1 MPGSAEECVA
11 TPAMKQPRILS
22 TGDPSYFVPASTSG
36 NASATALT
44 ASAAPGTTF
53 PEVVALPN
61 GWLPEGIAVGKGST
75 FYSGSRADG
84 AIYRGDL
91 RTGEGSI
98 FASGEGGRVAVG
110 LAVDQR
116 GKYLFVAGGPT
127 GRGLVY
133 DADSGA
139 LVASYVLTSPGTFI
153 NDVIV
158 TRDAAYF
165 TDSARP
171 VLYRLSLGRDGS
183 VDPAATTE
191 EIALGGDW
199 QQVPGFNANGI
210 EATPNGEWLIVVNST
225 VGALYRVDPQTGDA
239 TQIDL
244 GGALV
249 TAGDGL
255 LLQGSTLYVVR
266 NQLNTIVV
274 IDLSPDLLEG
284 TVTRQ
289 ITSPLFDVPT
299 TIAMF
304 GSSLYAINARFTT
317 PPTPTTPY
325 QIVRVPRP

>member
-1 MPGSAEECVA
+1 MRRSLAITVA
-11 TPAMKQPRILS
+11 AVAVGTAAVS
-22 TGDPSYFVPASTSG
+22 TAP
-36 NASATALT
+36 
-44 ASAAPGTTF
+44 AAPGTTTF
-53 PEVVALPN
+53 PEVIALPD
-61 GWLPEGIAVGKGST
+61 GWLPEGIAVGRGST
-75 FYSGSRADG
+75 FYSGSRANG

-98 FASGEGGRVAVG
+98 FAPGATGRVAVG
-110 LAVDQR
+110 LSVDQR
-116 GKYLFVAGGPT
+116 GRYLFVAGGPT
-127 GRGLVY
+127 GEAYVF
-133 DADSGA
+133 DANSGA
-139 LVASYVLTSPGTFI
+139 LVATYVLTAPGTFV

-171 VLYRLSLGRDGS
+171 VLYRLALGPDGR
-183 VDPAATTE
+183 VDPAMTIE
-191 EIALGGDW
+191 EIDLGGDW

-225 VGALYRVDPQTGDA
+225 VGALYRVDPQTGDT

-244 GGALV
+244 GGASV

-274 IDLSPDLLEG
+274 IDLSSDLLQG
-284 TVTRQ
+284 TLTGQ

-304 GSSLYAINARFTT
+304 GSSLYAINARFST
-317 PPTPTTPY
+317 PPTPTTTY
-325 QIVRVPRP
+325 SIVRVPRV

>member
-1 MPGSAEECVA
+1 MRRSLAITVA
-11 TPAMKQPRILS
+11 AVVVGTAAVS
-22 TGDPSYFVPASTSG
+22 TAP
-36 NASATALT
+36 
-44 ASAAPGTTF
+44 AAPGTTTF
-53 PEVVALPN
+53 PEVIALPD
-61 GWLPEGIAVGKGST
+61 GWLPEGIAVGRGST
-75 FYSGSRADG
+75 FYSGSRANG

-98 FASGEGGRVAVG
+98 FAPGATGRVAVG
-110 LAVDQR
+110 LSVDQR
-116 GKYLFVAGGPT
+116 GRYLFVAGGPT
-127 GRGLVY
+127 GEAYVF
-133 DADSGA
+133 DANSGA
-139 LVASYVLTSPGTFI
+139 LVANYVLTAPGTFV

-171 VLYRLSLGRDGS
+171 VLYRLALGPDGR
-183 VDPAATTE
+183 VDPAMTIE
-191 EIALGGDW
+191 EIDLGGDW

-225 VGALYRVDPQTGDA
+225 VGALYRVDPQTGDT

-244 GGALV
+244 GGASV

-274 IDLSPDLLEG
+274 IDLSSDLLQG
-284 TVTRQ
+284 TVTGQ

-304 GSSLYAINARFTT
+304 GSSLYAINARFST
-317 PPTPTTPY
+317 PPTPTTTY
-325 QIVRVPRP
+325 SIVRVPRV

>member
-1 MPGSAEECVA
+1 MRRSLAITVVAVVVGTAAVSTAPA
-11 TPAMKQPRILS
+11 TPG
-22 TGDPSYFVPASTSG
+22 T
-36 NASATALT
+36 
-44 ASAAPGTTF
+44 TTF
-53 PEVVALPN
+53 PEVIALPD
-61 GWLPEGIAVGKGST
+61 GWLPEGIAVGRGST
-75 FYSGSRADG
+75 FYSGSRANG

-98 FASGEGGRVAVG
+98 FAPGATGRVAVG
-110 LAVDQR
+110 LSVDQR
-116 GKYLFVAGGPT
+116 GRYLFVAGGPT
-127 GRGLVY
+127 GEAYVF
-133 DADSGA
+133 DANSGA
-139 LVASYVLTSPGTFI
+139 LVANYVLTAPGTFV

-171 VLYRLSLGRDGS
+171 VLYRLALGPDGR
-183 VDPAATTE
+183 VDPAMTIE
-191 EIALGGDW
+191 EIDLGGDW

-225 VGALYRVDPQTGDA
+225 VGALYRVDPQTGDT

-244 GGALV
+244 GGASV

-274 IDLSPDLLEG
+274 IDLSSDLLQG
-284 TVTRQ
+284 TVTGQ

-304 GSSLYAINARFTT
+304 GSSLYAINARFST
-317 PPTPTTPY
+317 PPTPTTTY
-325 QIVRVPRP
+325 SIVRVPRV

>member
-1 MPGSAEECVA
+1 MRRSLAITVA
-11 TPAMKQPRILS
+11 AVVVGTAAVS
-22 TGDPSYFVPASTSG
+22 TAP
-36 NASATALT
+36 
-44 ASAAPGTTF
+44 AAPGTTTF
-53 PEVVALPN
+53 PEVIALPD
-61 GWLPEGIAVGKGST
+61 GWLPEGIAVGRGST
-75 FYSGSRADG
+75 FYSGSRANG

-98 FASGEGGRVAVG
+98 FAPGATGRVAVG
-110 LAVDQR
+110 LSVDQR
-116 GKYLFVAGGPT
+116 GRYLFVAGGPT
-127 GRGLVY
+127 GEAYVF
-133 DADSGA
+133 DANSGA
-139 LVASYVLTSPGTFI
+139 LVANYVLTAPGTFV

-171 VLYRLSLGRDGS
+171 VLYRLALGPDGR
-183 VDPAATTE
+183 VDPAMTIE
-191 EIALGGDW
+191 EIDLGGDW

-225 VGALYRVDPQTGDA
+225 VGALYRVDPQTGDT

-244 GGALV
+244 GGASV

-274 IDLSPDLLEG
+274 IDLSSDLLRG
-284 TVTRQ
+284 TVTGQ

-304 GSSLYAINARFTT
+304 GSSLYAINARFST
-317 PPTPTTPY
+317 PPTPTTTY
-325 QIVRVPRP
+325 SIVRVPRV

>member
-1 MPGSAEECVA
+1 MRRTLAITGVAALVA
-11 TPAMKQPRILS
+11 TFA
-22 TGDPSYFVPASTSG
+22 
-36 NASATALT
+36 ALT
-44 ASAAPGTTF
+44 ASAAPGTTTF
-53 PEVVALPN
+53 PEVIALPN

-98 FASGEGGRVAVG
+98 FAPGVPGRVAVG
-110 LAVDQR
+110 LKVDQR
-116 GKYLFVAGGPT
+116 GRYLFVAGGPT
-127 GRGLVY
+127 GQAYVF

-139 LVASYVLTSPGTFI
+139 LVANYALTAPGTFV

-171 VLYRLSLGRDGS
+171 VLYRLPLGQGGR

-191 EIALGGDW
+191 EIVLGGDW

-225 VGALYRVDPQTGDA
+225 VGALYRVDPRTGVA

-244 GGALV
+244 GGASV
-249 TAGDGL
+249 AAGDGL

-274 IDLSPDLLEG
+274 IDLSSDLLQG
-284 TVTRQ
+284 TVSGE

-304 GSSLYAINARFTT
+304 GSSLYAINARFST

-325 QIVRVPRP
+325 SVVRVPRV

>member
-1 MPGSAEECVA
+1 MRRSLAITVA
-11 TPAMKQPRILS
+11 AVVV
-22 TGDPSYFVPASTSG
+22 G
-36 NASATALT
+36 TAAVST
-44 ASAAPGTTF
+44 ASAAPGTTTF
-53 PEVVALPN
+53 PEVIALPD
-61 GWLPEGIAVGKGST
+61 GWLPEGIAVGRGST
-75 FYSGSRADG
+75 FYSGSRANG

-98 FASGEGGRVAVG
+98 FAPGATGRVAVG
-110 LAVDQR
+110 LSVDQR
-116 GKYLFVAGGPT
+116 GRYLFVAGGPT
-127 GRGLVY
+127 GEAYVF
-133 DADSGA
+133 DANSGA
-139 LVASYVLTSPGTFI
+139 LVANYVLTAPGTFV

-171 VLYRLSLGRDGS
+171 VLYRLALGPDRR
-183 VDPAATTE
+183 VDPAMTIE
-191 EIALGGDW
+191 EIDLGGDW

-225 VGALYRVDPQTGDA
+225 VGALYRVDPQTGDT

-244 GGALV
+244 GGASV

-274 IDLSPDLLEG
+274 IDLSSDLLQG
-284 TVTRQ
+284 TVTGQ

-304 GSSLYAINARFTT
+304 GSSLYAINARFST
-317 PPTPTTPY
+317 PPTPTTTY
-325 QIVRVPRP
+325 SIVRVPRV

>member
-1 MPGSAEECVA
+1 MRRSLAITVA
-11 TPAMKQPRILS
+11 AVVVGTAAVS
-22 TGDPSYFVPASTSG
+22 TAP
-36 NASATALT
+36 
-44 ASAAPGTTF
+44 AAPGTTTF
-53 PEVVALPN
+53 PEVIALPD
-61 GWLPEGIAVGKGST
+61 GWLPEGIAVGRGST
-75 FYSGSRADG
+75 FYSGSRANG

-98 FASGEGGRVAVG
+98 FAPGATGRVAVG
-110 LAVDQR
+110 LSVDQR
-116 GKYLFVAGGPT
+116 GRYLFVAGGPT
-127 GRGLVY
+127 GEAYVF
-133 DADSGA
+133 DANSGA
-139 LVASYVLTSPGTFI
+139 LVATYVLTAPGTFV

-171 VLYRLSLGRDGS
+171 VLYRLALGPDGR
-183 VDPAATTE
+183 VDPAMTIE
-191 EIALGGDW
+191 EIDLGGDW

-244 GGALV
+244 GGASV

-266 NQLNTIVV
+266 NQLNTIMV
-274 IDLSPDLLEG
+274 IDLSSDLLQG
-284 TVTRQ
+284 TLTGQ

-304 GSSLYAINARFTT
+304 GSSLYAINARFST
-317 PPTPTTPY
+317 PPTPTTTY
-325 QIVRVPRP
+325 SIVRVPRV

>member
-1 MPGSAEECVA
+1 MRRSLAITVAAVVVGTAAVSAA
-11 TPAMKQPRILS
+11 P
-22 TGDPSYFVPASTSG
+22 
-36 NASATALT
+36 
-44 ASAAPGTTF
+44 AAPGTTF
-53 PEVVALPN
+53 PEVIALPD
-61 GWLPEGIAVGKGST
+61 GWLPEGIAVGRGST
-75 FYSGSRADG
+75 FYSGSRANG

-98 FASGEGGRVAVG
+98 FAPGATGRVAVG
-110 LAVDQR
+110 LSVDQR
-116 GKYLFVAGGPT
+116 GRYLFVAGGPT
-127 GRGLVY
+127 GEAYVF
-133 DADSGA
+133 DANSGA
-139 LVASYVLTSPGTFI
+139 LAANYVLTAPGTFV

-171 VLYRLSLGRDGS
+171 VLYRLALGPGGR
-183 VDPAATTE
+183 VDPAMTIE
-191 EIALGGDW
+191 EIDLGGDW

-210 EATPNGEWLIVVNST
+210 EATPSGEWLIVVNST

-244 GGALV
+244 GGASV

-255 LLQGSTLYVVR
+255 LLHGSTLYVVR

-274 IDLSPDLLEG
+274 IDLSSDLLQG
-284 TVTRQ
+284 TVTGQ

-304 GSSLYAINARFTT
+304 GSSLYAVNARFST
-317 PPTPTTPY
+317 PPTPTTTY
-325 QIVRVPRP
+325 SIVRVPRV

>member
-1 MPGSAEECVA
+1 MRRSLAITVA
-11 TPAMKQPRILS
+11 AVVVGTAAVS
-22 TGDPSYFVPASTSG
+22 TAP
-36 NASATALT
+36 
-44 ASAAPGTTF
+44 AAPDTTTF
-53 PEVVALPN
+53 PEVIALPD
-61 GWLPEGIAVGKGST
+61 GWLPEGIAVGRGST
-75 FYSGSRADG
+75 FYSGSRANG

-98 FASGEGGRVAVG
+98 FAPGATGRVAVG
-110 LAVDQR
+110 LSVDQR
-116 GKYLFVAGGPT
+116 GRYLFVAGGPT
-127 GRGLVY
+127 GEAYVF
-133 DADSGA
+133 DANSGA
-139 LVASYVLTSPGTFI
+139 LVANYVLTAPGTFV

-171 VLYRLSLGRDGS
+171 VLYRLALGPDGR
-183 VDPAATTE
+183 VDPAMTIE
-191 EIALGGDW
+191 EIDLGGDW

-225 VGALYRVDPQTGDA
+225 VGALYRVDPQTGDT

-244 GGALV
+244 GGASV

-274 IDLSPDLLEG
+274 IDLSSDLLQG
-284 TVTRQ
+284 TVTGQ

-304 GSSLYAINARFTT
+304 GSSLYAINARFST
-317 PPTPTTPY
+317 PPTQTTTY
-325 QIVRVPRP
+325 SIVRVPRV

>member
-1 MPGSAEECVA
+1 MRRTLA
-11 TPAMKQPRILS
+11 TTVLAVLV
-22 TGDPSYFVPASTSG
+22 G
-36 NASATALT
+36 TAALA
-44 ASAAPGTTF
+44 ASAAPGTTTF
-53 PEVVALPN
+53 PEVIALPN

-75 FYSGSRADG
+75 FYSGSRANG

-98 FASGEGGRVAVG
+98 FAAGATGRVAVG
-110 LAVDQR
+110 LSVDQR
-116 GKYLFVAGGPT
+116 GRYLFVAGGPT
-127 GRGLVY
+127 GQAYVF

-139 LVASYVLTSPGTFI
+139 LVASYVLTAPGTFV

-165 TDSARP
+165 TDSGRP
-171 VLYRLSLGRDGS
+171 VLYRLALGPGGR

-191 EIALGGDW
+191 EIDLGGDW

-225 VGALYRVDPQTGDA
+225 VGALYRVDPQTGEA

-244 GGALV
+244 GGASV

-274 IDLSPDLLEG
+274 IDLSSDLLQG
-284 TVTRQ
+284 AVTRQ

-317 PPTPTTPY
+317 PPTPTTAY
-325 QIVRVPRP
+325 SVVRVPRV

>member
-1 MPGSAEECVA
+1 MRRSLAITVA
-11 TPAMKQPRILS
+11 AVVVGTAAVS
-22 TGDPSYFVPASTSG
+22 TAP
-36 NASATALT
+36 
-44 ASAAPGTTF
+44 AAPGTTTF
-53 PEVVALPN
+53 PEVIALPD
-61 GWLPEGIAVGKGST
+61 GWLPEGIAVGRGST
-75 FYSGSRADG
+75 FYSGSRANG

-98 FASGEGGRVAVG
+98 FAPGATGRVAVG
-110 LAVDQR
+110 LSVDQR
-116 GKYLFVAGGPT
+116 GRYLFVAGGPT
-127 GRGLVY
+127 GEAYVF
-133 DADSGA
+133 DANSGA
-139 LVASYVLTSPGTFI
+139 LVANYVLTAPGTFV

-171 VLYRLSLGRDGS
+171 VLYRLALGPDGR
-183 VDPAATTE
+183 VDPAMTIE
-191 EIALGGDW
+191 EIDLGGDW

-225 VGALYRVDPQTGDA
+225 VGALYRVDPQTGDT

-244 GGALV
+244 GGASV

-274 IDLSPDLLEG
+274 IDLSSDLLQG
-284 TVTRQ
+284 TLTGQ

-304 GSSLYAINARFTT
+304 GSSLYAINARFST
-317 PPTPTTPY
+317 PPTPTTTY
-325 QIVRVPRP
+325 SIVRVPRV

>member
-1 MPGSAEECVA
+1 MRRSLAITVA
-11 TPAMKQPRILS
+11 AVVV
-22 TGDPSYFVPASTSG
+22 G
-36 NASATALT
+36 TAAVST
-44 ASAAPGTTF
+44 ASAAPGTTTF
-53 PEVVALPN
+53 PEVIALPD
-61 GWLPEGIAVGKGST
+61 GWLPEGIAVGRGST
-75 FYSGSRADG
+75 FYSGSRANG

-98 FASGEGGRVAVG
+98 FAPGATGRVAVG
-110 LAVDQR
+110 LSVDQR
-116 GKYLFVAGGPT
+116 GRYLFVAGGPT
-127 GRGLVY
+127 GEAYVF
-133 DADSGA
+133 DANSGA
-139 LVASYVLTSPGTFI
+139 LVANYVLTAPGTFV

-158 TRDAAYF
+158 TREASYF

-171 VLYRLSLGRDGS
+171 VLYRLALGPDGR
-183 VDPAATTE
+183 VDPAMTIE
-191 EIALGGDW
+191 EIDLGGDW

-225 VGALYRVDPQTGDA
+225 VGALYRVDPQTGDT

-244 GGALV
+244 GGASV

-274 IDLSPDLLEG
+274 IDLSSDLLQG
-284 TVTRQ
+284 TVTGQ

-304 GSSLYAINARFTT
+304 GSSLYAINARFST
-317 PPTPTTPY
+317 PPTPTTTY
-325 QIVRVPRP
+325 SIVRVPRV

>member
-1 MPGSAEECVA
+1 MRRSLAITVA
-11 TPAMKQPRILS
+11 AVAVGTAAVS
-22 TGDPSYFVPASTSG
+22 TAP
-36 NASATALT
+36 
-44 ASAAPGTTF
+44 AAPGTTTF
-53 PEVVALPN
+53 PEVIALPD
-61 GWLPEGIAVGKGST
+61 GWLPEGIAVGRGST
-75 FYSGSRADG
+75 FYSGSRANG

-98 FASGEGGRVAVG
+98 FAPGATGRVAVG
-110 LAVDQR
+110 LSVDQR
-116 GKYLFVAGGPT
+116 GRYLFVAGGPT
-127 GRGLVY
+127 GEAYVF
-133 DADSGA
+133 DANSGA
-139 LVASYVLTSPGTFI
+139 LVATYVLTAPGTFV

-171 VLYRLSLGRDGS
+171 VLYRLALGPDGR
-183 VDPAATTE
+183 VDPAMTIE
-191 EIALGGDW
+191 EIDLGGDW

-225 VGALYRVDPQTGDA
+225 VGALYRVDPQTGET

-244 GGALV
+244 GGASV

-274 IDLSPDLLEG
+274 IDLSSDLLQG
-284 TVTRQ
+284 TVTGQ

-304 GSSLYAINARFTT
+304 GSSLYAINARFST
-317 PPTPTTPY
+317 PPTPTTTY
-325 QIVRVPRP
+325 SIVRVPRV

>member
-1 MPGSAEECVA
+1 MRRSLAITVVA
-11 TPAMKQPRILS
+11 VLVGTA
-22 TGDPSYFVPASTSG
+22 
-36 NASATALT
+36 ATALT

-53 PEVVALPN
+53 PEVVALPD

-75 FYSGSRADG
+75 FYSGSRANG

-98 FASGEGGRVAVG
+98 FAPGEAGRVAVG

-139 LVASYVLTSPGTFI
+139 LVASYALTSPGTFV

-165 TDSARP
+165 TDSARA
-171 VLYRLSLGRDGS
+171 VLYRLPLAPDGS

-191 EIALGGDW
+191 EVALGGDW

-225 VGALYRVDPQTGDA
+225 VGALYRVDPQTGEA

-244 GGALV
+244 GGASV

-274 IDLSPDLLEG
+274 IDLSPDLLQG

-325 QIVRVPRP
+325 QIVRVPRL

>member
-1 MPGSAEECVA
+1 MRRSLAITVA
-11 TPAMKQPRILS
+11 AVAVGTAAVS
-22 TGDPSYFVPASTSG
+22 TAP
-36 NASATALT
+36 
-44 ASAAPGTTF
+44 AAPGTTTF
-53 PEVVALPN
+53 PEVIALPD
-61 GWLPEGIAVGKGST
+61 GWLPEGIAVGRGST
-75 FYSGSRADG
+75 FYSGSRANG

-98 FASGEGGRVAVG
+98 FAPGATGRVAVG
-110 LAVDQR
+110 LSVDQR
-116 GKYLFVAGGPT
+116 GRYLFVAGGPT
-127 GRGLVY
+127 GEAYVF
-133 DADSGA
+133 DANSGA
-139 LVASYVLTSPGTFI
+139 LVATYVLTAPGTFV

-171 VLYRLSLGRDGS
+171 VLYRLALGPDGR
-183 VDPAATTE
+183 VDPAMTIE
-191 EIALGGDW
+191 EIDLGGDW

-225 VGALYRVDPQTGDA
+225 VGALYRVDPQTGET

-244 GGALV
+244 GGASV

-274 IDLSPDLLEG
+274 IDLSSDLLQG
-284 TVTRQ
+284 TLTGQ

-304 GSSLYAINARFTT
+304 GSSLYAINARFST
-317 PPTPTTPY
+317 PPTPTTTY
-325 QIVRVPRP
+325 SIVRVPRV